1 MNKFKIIICIW
12 SLIAGGA
19 IPLMAQ
25 ETVTEKKASKAWE
38 FGLGGSVFQ
47 FSRASFSNFNSVTG
61 KGHQFDLDLNHV
73 VWGGNAYI
81 ARELNPYWYLD
92 LQGTV
97 GCTKENLTTDNNH
110 KWYAMVGPGIQWRI
124 GEYFKSKYIEPYL
137 RAGISYMYKD
147 FAMNYNGSVGPD
159 SDEMSWILE
168 NFRNKEGRDRTHLM
182 PISVGAGLNMWL
194 NDRWGIGMQAD
205 YLVMPYKN
213 VANSIQGTVRFIY
226 RLGGKTKKTSSAIQ
240 YIEVEK
246 PVVVERIVEKP
257 VEKIV
262 VKEVT
267 HESIMLEQL
276 FTHIHFEFNTDVL
289 TKDSEAYISK
299 VIEALKKDESK
310 RYLITGFTDARG
322 SGEYNLVLSKK
333 RAKAVKD
340 MFVAEGLPQGMF
352 KIAGAGSKTSLAKAS
367 TSNVIRDGDRKVT
380 IELIQNMEYW
390 NYLRDEN

>member
-1 MNKFKIIICIW
+1 
-12 SLIAGGA
+12 
-19 IPLMAQ
+19 
-25 ETVTEKKASKAWE
+25 
-38 FGLGGSVFQ
+38 
-47 FSRASFSNFNSVTG
+47 
-61 KGHQFDLDLNHV
+61 
-73 VWGGNAYI
+73 
-81 ARELNPYWYLD
+81 
-92 LQGTV
+92 
-97 GCTKENLTTDNNH
+97 
-110 KWYAMVGPGIQWRI
+110 
-124 GEYFKSKYIEPYL
+124 
-137 RAGISYMYKD
+137 
-147 FAMNYNGSVGPD
+147 
-159 SDEMSWILE
+159 
-168 NFRNKEGRDRTHLM
+168 
-182 PISVGAGLNMWL
+182 
-194 NDRWGIGMQAD
+194 MQAD

-240 YIEVEK
+240 YIDVEK